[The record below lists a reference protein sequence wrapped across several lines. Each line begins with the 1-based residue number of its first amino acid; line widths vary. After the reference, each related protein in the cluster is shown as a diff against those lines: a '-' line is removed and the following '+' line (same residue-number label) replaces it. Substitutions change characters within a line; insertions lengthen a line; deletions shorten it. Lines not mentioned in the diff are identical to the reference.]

1 MIRTTVFCAALLLC
15 LNVGSSCQSTT
26 IDMNNEKSGH
36 PLLCDP
42 KQGVCETPGLPAQ
55 EQGEH
60 PTPAANKP
68 VKVIYFTDPICSS
81 CWGIEPQL
89 RRMKMEFG
97 DVVEVEY
104 HMGGLLPRWEGFNGG
119 GITKPS
125 DVYHHWEEVSHYY
138 NMPIIGD
145 VWINDP
151 LPSSYPPSIAFKAA
165 QLQNKEKALK
175 FLRRIRE
182 MVFIEALNITRWEY
196 LQQAGQFAGLD
207 TVRLRADYEG
217 VAAKD
222 FEADLQL
229 ARQMG
234 VRGFPT
240 LFFTDNSG
248 NRNTVYG
255 FRPYADF
262 ERAVLGIYPDA
273 QPDKS
278 RHDIKYYL
286 KDYGSITAQELS
298 LFDNIAP
305 DAAVLRLDELVKNGA
320 LKKVSTK
327 NGALW
332 RNTD

>member
-1 MIRTTVFCAALLLC
+1 
-15 LNVGSSCQSTT
+15 
-26 IDMNNEKSGH
+26 MNNDKSGH

-42 KQGVCETPGLPAQ
+42 KQGVCETPGHA
-55 EQGEH
+55 EHATGEH
-60 PTPAANKP
+60 PSAAESKP

-89 RRMKMEFG
+89 RRMKMEYG
-97 DVVEVEY
+97 HDVEVEY
-104 HMGGLLPRWEGFNGG
+104 HMGGLLPKWEGFNGG

-125 DVYHHWEEVSHYY
+125 DVYYHWEEVSHHY
-138 NMPIIGD
+138 NMPILGD

-165 QLQNKEKALK
+165 QIQSKEKALT

-182 MVFIEALNITRWEY
+182 MVFIEARNITRWEY

-207 TVRLRADYEG
+207 TAKLRADYEG
-217 VAAKD
+217 AAIKD

-229 ARQMG
+229 ARQLG

-262 ERAVLGIYPDA
+262 ERAVLSMYPDA
-273 QPDKS
+273 KADKS
-278 RHDIKYYL
+278 HHDIDYYM
-286 KDYGSITAQELS
+286 KHYGSITAQELA
-298 LFDNIAP
+298 LFDTIAP
-305 DAAVLRLDELVKNGA
+305 DEASRRLDDLVKKGK
-320 LKKVSTK
+320 LRKVATK
-327 NGALW
+327 NGDLW
-332 RNTD
+332 RKPE

>member
-1 MIRTTVFCAALLLC
+1 
-15 LNVGSSCQSTT
+15 
-26 IDMNNEKSGH
+26 MNNEKTAH

-42 KQGVCETPGLPAQ
+42 KQGVCETPGHT
-55 EQGEH
+55 EHSQGEH
-60 PTPAANKP
+60 PSASASKP

-89 RRMKMEFG
+89 RRMKMEYG
-97 DVVEVEY
+97 QDVEVEY

-119 GITKPS
+119 GITKPA

-138 NMPIIGD
+138 NMPILGD

-165 QLQNKEKALK
+165 QLQSKEKALT

-182 MVFIEALNITRWEY
+182 MVFIEAKNITRWEY
-196 LQQAGQFAGLD
+196 LQQAGQFAALD
-207 TVRLRADYEG
+207 TAKLRTDYEG
-217 VAAKD
+217 VAVRD

-262 ERAVLGIYPDA
+262 ERAVLSMYPDA
-273 QPDKS
+273 KPDKS
-278 RHDIKYYL
+278 AHDIDYYL
-286 KDYGSITAQELS
+286 KSYGSITAQELS

-305 DAAVLRLDELVKNGA
+305 DEASRRLDELVKKGKL
-320 LKKVSTK
+320 LKVPTK
-327 NGALW
+327 NGDLW
-332 RNTD
+332 RKP